1 MSIPRTR
8 RSRTFFPLILA
19 GSLAALPCRA
29 SAQEDDGTD
38 SGADT
43 AARFEALDANHDGWI
58 TKAEAA
64 KDPSV
69 AYDDLLRVGDAN
81 HDGRLSRGEFESAN
95 NEILAN
101 GPGFAR
107 GDDQPEA
114 LFVQWDEN
122 RDDRLGPSRPCSA
135 SSTRSAARMAR
146 SPSRSSWAATP
157 RRGTPRR
164 PPARVHPRA
173 IDSPPKSTRAS
184 GNPRWPSCSLRR
196 SGQRRDAVV
205 TITRR

>member
-1 MSIPRTR
+1 MV
-8 RSRTFFPLILA
+8 PLILA
-19 GSLAALPCRA
+19 GSIALLPGA
-29 SAQEDDGTD
+29 LHAQDEDGTD

-43 AARFEALDANHDGWI
+43 AARFEALDANHDGWV

-69 AYDDLLRVGDAN
+69 VYDDLIRVGDAN

-107 GDDQPEA
+107 GEDQPEA

-122 RDDRLGPSRPCSA
+122 RDDKLSLDEVPATAKPTLQRILDSLGRKDGGLTFEEFVGGYAKAKNAAPPSA
-135 SSTRSAARMAR
+135 SPA
-146 SPSRSSWAATP
+146 
-157 RRGTPRR
+157 
-164 PPARVHPRA
+164 PAR
-173 IDSPPKSTRAS
+173 
-184 GNPRWPSCSLRR
+184 
-196 SGQRRDAVV
+196 
-205 TITRR
+205 

>member
-122 RDDRLGPSRPCSA
+122 RDDRLGPDEVPASA
-135 SSTRSAARMAR
+135 KPTLQRILDSLGRKDGPLTFEEFVGGYAKARNPAPATGSSA
-146 SPSRSSWAATP
+146 
-157 RRGTPRR
+157 
-164 PPARVHPRA
+164 PA
-173 IDSPPKSTRAS
+173 
-184 GNPRWPSCSLRR
+184 GN
-196 SGQRRDAVV
+196 
-205 TITRR
+205 

>member
-1 MSIPRTR
+1 MPRTDNREPR
-8 RSRTFFPLILA
+8 RLLSLVVA
-19 GSLAALPCRA
+19 GALAATA
-29 SAQEDDGTD
+29 GVATAQDEDGTD

-64 KDPSV
+64 RDPSV

-101 GPGFAR
+101 GPGLAR
-107 GDDQPEA
+107 GEDQPEA

-122 RDDRLGPSRPCSA
+122 RDDKLTVDEVPASARPTLQRILDSLGRKDGALTFEEFVGGYSK
-135 SSTRSAARMAR
+135 ARN
-146 SPSRSSWAATP
+146 
-157 RRGTPRR
+157 
-164 PPARVHPRA
+164 PAPA
-173 IDSPPKSTRAS
+173 GA
-184 GNPRWPSCSLRR
+184 
-196 SGQRRDAVV
+196 DAGK
-205 TITRR
+205 